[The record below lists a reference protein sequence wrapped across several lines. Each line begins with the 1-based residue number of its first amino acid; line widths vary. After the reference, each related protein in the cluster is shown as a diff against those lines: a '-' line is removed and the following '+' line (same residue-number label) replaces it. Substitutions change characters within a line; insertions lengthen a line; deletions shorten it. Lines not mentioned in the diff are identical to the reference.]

1 MGLASNILP
10 GRMLPG
16 LFWLLAALQLHGQ
29 QAATDAVLLQYK
41 DQLEDAQAAA
51 DPLLIAQKHRQLGAY
66 FDASGVLTE
75 AVEQY
80 TQALAALK
88 SRPDDTL
95 QILLKN
101 NIGKVHL
108 ALNNFDLAAQYFWE
122 ALADAQRLG
131 QAHGQAV
138 SKSLLGH
145 CFEKKGEYLEA
156 LQLQKESLA
165 LFESLRDS
173 AGIAAVNENI
183 GSIYEDLAQ
192 YDLAFDFFWK
202 AYLFYRQKD
211 TPDKANIL
219 NNLGDI
225 YRKKGN
231 LPEAIRYTQQALEL
245 AEKIKDYN
253 RLESAH
259 KDLSKAYAALG
270 DFQKAHQYLLNAEEY
285 EELLQEQQ
293 AASQLK
299 KLQII
304 YDTQKKEAQI
314 QLLEEQNRLNAANQ
328 RLLYLA
334 LALVAAILAIVY
346 YFSWKKR
353 RERWRINELEQRTLA
368 AELEKKAIE
377 EKNLQQEIQLK
388 TASLS
393 RYSLHIAQKNK
404 MLLDLSET
412 LKKMARRKGLDFSAK
427 TTELAREI
435 AANLH
440 EESEWEEFISYFNE
454 IHPEFTQQLTALAP
468 EPLTPAELRLC
479 VLLRLNLS
487 SKEIASILRI
497 TPDSVRVARYRLRK
511 KLPIGS
517 GEELVNFLLGL

>member
-1 MGLASNILP
+1 L
-10 GRMLPG
+10 
-16 LFWLLAALQLHGQ
+16 LFYKKQLDE
-29 QAATDAVLLQYK
+29 AT
-41 DQLEDAQAAA
+41 ETA
-51 DPLLIAQKHRQLGAY
+51 DPALIAQKHRQLGAY
-66 FDASGVLTE
+66 FDSSGVFTE

-80 TQALAALK
+80 NRALEALK
-88 SRPDDTL
+88 TRPGDTL
-95 QILLKN
+95 LVLLKN
-101 NIGKVHL
+101 NIGQVHL
-108 ALNNFDLAAQYFWE
+108 ALNNFDLAAQYFRE
-122 ALADAQRLG
+122 ALADAQRLK
-131 QAHGQAV
+131 QAYGQAV

-156 LQLQKESLA
+156 LNLQKESLA

-192 YDLAFDFFWK
+192 YDLAFDFYWK
-202 AYLFYRQKD
+202 AYLFYRQND
-211 TPDKANIL
+211 TPEKVNIL

-225 YRKKGN
+225 HRKKGN

-245 AEKIKDYN
+245 AERIKDYD

-270 DFQKAHQYLLNAEEY
+270 DFQKAHQHLLNAGEY
-285 EELLQEQQ
+285 EELLQERQT
-293 AASQLK
+293 ANQLK

-334 LALVAAILAIVY
+334 FGLVAAIFAVFY
-346 YFSWKKR
+346 YFSFKKR
-353 RERWRINELEQRTLA
+353 KERWRVTELEQRALT

-377 EKNLQQEIQLK
+377 EQNLQQEIQLK

-393 RYSLHIAQKNK
+393 RYSLHISQKNK

-427 TTELAREI
+427 IKELAREI
-435 AANLH
+435 DANLH

-454 IHPEFTQQLTALAP
+454 IHPEFTQKLTALAP

-511 KLPIGS
+511 KLPIGA
-517 GEELVNFLLGL
+517 GEDLVNFLLEL